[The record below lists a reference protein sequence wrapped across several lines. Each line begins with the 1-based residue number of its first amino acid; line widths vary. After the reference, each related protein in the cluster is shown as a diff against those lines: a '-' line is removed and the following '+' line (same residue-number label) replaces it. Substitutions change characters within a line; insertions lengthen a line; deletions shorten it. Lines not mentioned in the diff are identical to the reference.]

1 MLAVAASL
9 AAGSIPARAQELEP
23 RAYAPNPTGANFV
36 PTAFGMG
43 LTLAVP
49 LKGSSAFK
57 VSWARGVTTSVGG
70 RFDALA
76 VAYQFLW
83 F

>member
-1 MLAVAASL
+1 MVNGLMEATRRLLPAAPEDDDFQQNS
-9 AAGSIPARAQELEP
+9 R
-23 RAYAPNPTGANFV
+23 
-36 PTAFGMG
+36 MG

-70 RFDALA
+70 KFDALA